1 MRNIKKNLKKKLS
14 AEIFTHHAKH
24 WFTLMFQT
32 GLRKEKTVSD
42 LEEELSRLKAVNKDL
57 YEFAVNEILDS
68 ENKVS

>member
-1 MRNIKKNLKKKLS
+1 
-14 AEIFTHHAKH
+14 
-24 WFTLMFQT
+24 MFQT

-42 LEEELSRLKAVNKDL
+42 LEEELTRLKAVNKDL